1 MQALTIIVSITAGII
16 SGMVLFFLQR
26 YMKRKDKK
34 DDKRDRTL
42 AEENVLIIKSINA
55 VGKLTVA
62 NSIALRDG
70 KHNGEMHKALCEYN
84 TADKAMYEYLI
95 RQNSNKGRN

>member
-1 MQALTIIVSITAGII
+1 MQTITIIISVAASII

-26 YMKRKDKK
+26 YMRKKDIR
-34 DDKRDRTL
+34 DDKRDKTL

-70 KHNGEMHKALCEYN
+70 KHNGEMQKALNEFN
-84 TADKAMYEYLI
+84 TADNDMYEYLL